1 MLQLH
6 YANYFENLLGPLAQA
21 VELHQRRD
29 PLATLRIIVPSRAVE
44 QFAKYGIAERLGVA
58 ANLAFPFLRRYLAG
72 IAEQADPGIRVLE
85 VPQLQVTLFECL
97 RSEAHRDH
105 HALRAVREYLTAA
118 NPANDALGE
127 LRLFELAGRIAQLFQ
142 EYSIS
147 RSAMLG
153 AWNSPNS
160 PPSSDEELWQR
171 TLWTMVFDREG
182 AARAPWAFDG
192 AHRWMLLPQALAAIP
207 DNRLRDVLPPALH
220 IFGLAS
226 PGRVFLEIFARMG
239 RLADLLVYAVNPC
252 MEFWED
258 VDDSAAARA
267 STWHHRTEKVGAAL
281 EDGEDPFDLAT
292 PSESRALQ
300 LWGRPGREYIRM
312 LNELTQCDF
321 QPHFTHAT
329 GASLLARLQ
338 EDILVRAG
346 GPPGD
351 RKTTPEPRPG
361 SIRLIG
367 APGLRREV
375 EIIANEIL
383 RVVSDADG
391 SGNSPLR
398 FHEVAVLVPDAVAD
412 AYLPEIESV
421 FASQFGIPVEID
433 GRRFYQSRAAEAIAL
448 LLKFPL
454 ARATR
459 AELLRLLTHPV
470 IAGTRG
476 ELDTDRLS
484 AWCEELGVFFGID
497 ASDLADTYVPANLF
511 QWDQALTRITLGAFM
526 EGGGQTEGHNLYHS
540 ESGALLPLTLLQ
552 EEVPAAAR
560 FLKTARTLLAD
571 TREIR
576 SHRLS
581 LSDWA
586 ALLAELIGT
595 YVQAGDPEDQSF
607 RDQCLEILQ
616 AMGSLTTGAVGYE
629 VAHSFL
635 SASLS
640 ERAARQGGFS
650 RRGVAA
656 GSLGTLRALPFRAI
670 FVVGMN
676 EATFP
681 ERDRR
686 DPTDLRLARR
696 HPGDI
701 SPPER
706 DRYLFLE
713 SLLAARARIAFSWVE
728 RDAQTGDR
736 LEPSTTVRELQ
747 SILQG
752 YLDGPQQLGE
762 LTTSHP
768 VSSYDPD
775 YFPDLAS
782 VPRPDSSAAGDLVSF
797 DPAARRGARMRRVRE
812 QLALGARDQILPAR
826 AALLESLGVDLRT
839 RLAGSLGLFELP
851 AKSVL
856 TANELDLP
864 LAAVRRFLE
873 CPLQGAARYAL
884 GMVEEDGAPDDASD
898 EPIALSRLDH
908 ALILRQAFWS
918 ARGKPELF
926 TDAYREAIATAQ
938 MRGAAPAGP
947 FAEAAIE
954 ADCERFARWCG
965 ELDAKRRDLGEWRVF
980 RMGRGT
986 ESSRADRVLPP
997 LRLEVCTTDR
1007 AGRALVRKVN
1017 LHGSLG
1023 ALSPALDCS
1032 LRLVTRSKPKPQD
1045 FLELFIAAI
1054 ALSAAGEPVARRF
1067 EAWVLGDPAPTSSKA
1082 AFWSRA
1088 LRTPMPDAA
1097 LEYLA
1102 QLVGEMI
1109 TRAHDYFLPIEAVA
1123 AARRAIRDGKDAL
1136 DRIDNIRE
1144 GLGSCASD
1152 YGPVRNAR
1160 DYEPPDEPEVA
1171 SIIGRRFGPVDAIFE
1186 NQDDG

>member
-6 YANYFENLLGPLAQA
+6 YANYFESLLGPLAQA

-29 PLATLRIIVPSRAVE
+29 PLAALPIIVASRAVE

-58 ANLAFPFLRRYLAG
+58 ANLAFPFLRRYLAS
-72 IAEQADPGIRVLE
+72 IAEQADPSIRVLE
-85 VPQLQVTLFECL
+85 APQLQVALFECL
-97 RSEAHRDH
+97 RSEAHSHDD
-105 HALRAVREYLTAA
+105 ALRAVHEYLAA
-118 NPANDALGE
+118 SNPAKDGLGE
-127 LRLFELAGRIAQLFQ
+127 LRLFELAGRVAHLFQ

-147 RSAMLG
+147 RGAMLC
-153 AWNSPNS
+153 AWNSGSTPAR
-160 PPSSDEELWQR
+160 SDEELWER
-171 TLWTMVFDREG
+171 TLWTMMFEREG
-182 AARAPWAFDG
+182 AVRTPWAFDA

-207 DNRLRDVLPPALH
+207 DNRLRDVLPRTLH

-226 PGRVFLEIFARMG
+226 PGRVFLEIFARLG
-239 RLADLLVYAVNPC
+239 RLVDLLVYAVNPC

-267 STWHHRTEKVGAAL
+267 STWHHRTEKVGTAL
-281 EDGEDPFDLAT
+281 EEGEDPFDLAT
-292 PSESRALQ
+292 PSDSRALK

-321 QPHFTHAT
+321 EPHFSHPT

-338 EDILVRAG
+338 EDILLRAQRA
-346 GPPGD
+346 PGD
-351 RKTTPEPRPG
+351 RKTGVEPRPS
-361 SIRLIG
+361 SIRFMG

-383 RVVSDADG
+383 RLVSEADRSG
-391 SGNSPLR
+391 SSPPLR

-412 AYLPEIESV
+412 AYLPQIESV
-421 FASQFGIPVEID
+421 FGSQFAIPVEIA

-454 ARATR
+454 GRATR
-459 AELLRLLTHPV
+459 AEILRLLTHPV
-470 IAGTRG
+470 IGGAQG
-476 ELDTDRLS
+476 ELDIDRLS
-484 AWCEELGVFFGID
+484 AWCEELGVFFGVD

-526 EGGGQTEGHNLYHS
+526 EGGLGEGHNLYP
-540 ESGALLPLTLLQ
+540 GDQGPLLPLTLQQ

-576 SHRLS
+576 AHRLS

-586 ALLAELIGT
+586 VVLAELIGT
-595 YVQAGDPEDQSF
+595 YVQASDPEDQSF
-607 RDQCLEILQ
+607 RDQCLEIFQ
-616 AMGSLTTGAVGYE
+616 AMGSLRSDPVGYE
-629 VAHSFL
+629 IAHSL
-635 SASLS
+635 VSASLS

-656 GSLGTLRALPFRAI
+656 GSLGALRALPFRAI

-713 SLLAARARIAFSWVE
+713 SILAARERITFSWIE
-728 RDAQTGDR
+728 REAQTGDR

-768 VSSYDPD
+768 LSSYDPD
-775 YFPDLAS
+775 YFPDLAP
-782 VPRPDSSAAGDLVSF
+782 VLRTDSGAGRDLVSF
-797 DPAARRGARMRRVRE
+797 DPEARCGARMRRLRE
-812 QLALGARDQILPAR
+812 NLAPSSRDQVLPVR
-826 AALLESLGVDLRT
+826 AALLEKLDPEVRA

-851 AKSVL
+851 VKS
-856 TANELDLP
+856 APNADELDLP

-884 GMVEEDGAPDDASD
+884 GMVEDDGPPEDASD
-898 EPIALSRLDH
+898 EPIALSRLAH
-908 ALILRQAFWS
+908 ALIVREAFWT
-918 ARGKPELF
+918 ARGKAELF
-926 TDAYREAIATAQ
+926 VDAYRAAIATAQ
-938 MRGAAPAGP
+938 MKGDAPAGP
-947 FAEAAIE
+947 FADAAIE
-954 ADCERFARWCG
+954 ADCERFARWCR
-965 ELDAKRRDLGEWRVF
+965 ELDAKGADLGEWRVL

-986 ESSRADRVLPP
+986 ESSRADWVLPP
-997 LRLEVCTTDR
+997 LHLDVCATDR
-1007 AGRALVRKVN
+1007 EGCVSVRKVN

-1023 ALSPALDCS
+1023 AFSPGLDCS

-1054 ALSAAGEPVARRF
+1054 ALRAAGEPVPKRF
-1067 EAWVLGDPAPTSSKA
+1067 EALVLGDPARTSSKP
-1082 AFWSRA
+1082 AFWRRRLRMPEPRA
-1088 LRTPMPDAA
+1088 AR
-1097 LEYLA
+1097 EYLA
-1102 QLVGEMI
+1102 QLVGELI
-1109 TRAHDYFLPIEAVA
+1109 TRAHDYFLPIEAVEK
-1123 AARRAIRDGKDAL
+1123 ARRALRSGNDTL
-1136 DRIDNIRE
+1136 DRIDGVRE

-1160 DYEPPDEPEVA
+1160 DYEPPDEHEVA
-1171 SIIGRRFGPVDAIFE
+1171 AIIDRRFGPVEAIFE
-1186 NQDDG
+1186 DRDDA

>member
-6 YANYFENLLGPLAQA
+6 YANCFENLLGPLAQA
-21 VELHQRRD
+21 VELDQRRD
-29 PLATLRIIVPSRAVE
+29 PLATLPIIVPNRAVE

-58 ANLAFPFLRRYLAG
+58 ANLAFPFLRRYLAR
-72 IAEQADPGIRVLE
+72 IAEQADSSIRVLE
-85 VPQLQVTLFECL
+85 VPHLQVALFQCL
-97 RSEAHRDH
+97 RSDAHLDG
-105 HALRAVREYLTAA
+105 LRAVREYFAAA
-118 NPANDALGE
+118 NPATDALGE
-127 LRLFELAGRIAQLFQ
+127 LRLFELAGRVAHLFQ

-147 RSAMLG
+147 RSGMLH
-153 AWNSPNS
+153 AWNSGSS
-160 PPSSDEELWQR
+160 PARSDEELWER
-171 TLWTMVFDREG
+171 TLWTLVFDRERAALG
-182 AARAPWAFDG
+182 APLAFDTE
-192 AHRWMLLPQALAAIP
+192 HRWMLLPQALAAIP
-207 DNRLRDVLPPALH
+207 DSRLRDVLPPVLH
-220 IFGLAS
+220 VFGLAS
-226 PGRVFLEIFARMG
+226 PGRVFLEIFARVG
-239 RLADLLVYAVNPC
+239 RLADLLVYALNPC

-258 VDDSAAARA
+258 VDDSSAARA
-267 STWHHRTEKVGAAL
+267 STWRRRAEKVGTAL

-292 PSESRALQ
+292 PSDTRALQ

-321 QPHFTHAT
+321 QPHFTHVG

-338 EDILVRAG
+338 EDILVRAASA
-346 GPPGD
+346 PGD
-351 RKTTPEPRPG
+351 RKNRVEPRPQ
-361 SIRLIG
+361 SIRFIG

-383 RVVSDADG
+383 RVVSDAEG
-391 SGNSPLR
+391 SGYSPLR

-412 AYLPEIESV
+412 AYLPQIESV
-421 FASQFGIPVEID
+421 FASQFAIPVEIA
-433 GRRFYQSRAAEAIAL
+433 GRQFYRCRAAEALAL
-448 LLKFPL
+448 LIKFPL
-454 ARATR
+454 GRATR
-459 AELLRLLTHPV
+459 AEILRLLTHPV
-470 IAGTRG
+470 IAGTEG
-476 ELDTDRLS
+476 ELDIDRLS
-484 AWCEELGVFFGID
+484 AWCEELGVFFGVD

-526 EGGGQTEGHNLYHS
+526 EGGLGEGHNLYQS

-586 ALLAELIGT
+586 FLLAELIGT
-595 YVQAGDPEDQSF
+595 YVQARDPEDQSF
-607 RDQCLEILQ
+607 RDQCFEILE
-616 AMGSLTTGAVGYE
+616 AMGSLRTDPVSYE
-629 VAHSFL
+629 VAHSFV

-650 RRGVAA
+650 GRGVAA

-670 FVVGMN
+670 FVMGMN
-676 EATFP
+676 EVAFP

-686 DPTDLRLARR
+686 EPTDLRLARR

-713 SLLAARARIAFSWVE
+713 SILAARERIAFSWVE
-728 RDAQTGDR
+728 RDPQTGDR

-747 SILQG
+747 SILRG
-752 YLDGPQQLGE
+752 YLDTPQQLTE
-762 LTTSHP
+762 LTTFHP

-775 YFPDLAS
+775 YFPDLAA
-782 VPRPDSSAAGDLVSF
+782 VARPDSSARRDLVSF
-797 DPAARRGARMRRVRE
+797 DSAARCGARMRRLRE
-812 QLALGARDQILPAR
+812 HLAVGSQDHILPAR
-826 AALLESLGVDLRT
+826 AALLERLDPGVRARLAESLG
-839 RLAGSLGLFELP
+839 SFELP
-851 AKSVL
+851 IKSVSN
-856 TANELDLP
+856 ADELDLP

-884 GMVEEDGAPDDASD
+884 GMVEDDGPPEDAVD

-908 ALILRQAFWS
+908 ALILREAFWT

-926 TDAYREAIATAQ
+926 VDAYREAIATAQ
-938 MRGAAPAGP
+938 MKGAAPAGP
-947 FAEAAIE
+947 FADAAIE
-954 ADCERFARWCG
+954 ADCKRFARWCR

-997 LRLEVCTTDR
+997 LRLDVCAIDR
-1007 AGRALVRKVN
+1007 EGRVLVRKVN

-1023 ALSPALDCS
+1023 AFSPALDSS

-1054 ALSAAGEPVARRF
+1054 ALRAAGEPVAKRF
-1067 EAWVLGDPAPTSSKA
+1067 EALVLGDPARNSTKA
-1082 AFWSRA
+1082 ALWSRG
-1088 LRTPMPDAA
+1088 LGTPVPDAA
-1097 LEYLA
+1097 REYLA
-1102 QLVGEMI
+1102 QLVGEMT

-1123 AARRAIRDGKDAL
+1123 EARRAIRRGKDAL

-1144 GLGSCASD
+1144 GFGSCASD

-1160 DYEPPDEPEVA
+1160 DYEPPDEHEVA
-1171 SIIGRRFGPVDAIFE
+1171 AIIGRRFQPVEAIFE
-1186 NQDDG
+1186 GRDDG

>member
-1 MLQLH
+1 MMLQLH
-6 YANYFENLLGPLAQA
+6 YANCFENLLGPLAQA

-29 PLATLRIIVPSRAVE
+29 PLATLPIIVPSRAVE

-72 IAEQADPGIRVLE
+72 IAEQADPSIRVLE
-85 VPQLQVTLFECL
+85 VPQLQVVLFECL
-97 RSEAHRDH
+97 RSEAHRDDN
-105 HALRAVREYLTAA
+105 ALRAVREYLAAA
-118 NPANDALGE
+118 NPGNDALGE
-127 LRLFELAGRIAQLFQ
+127 LRLFELAGQVAHLFQ

-153 AWNSPNS
+153 AWNSPGS
-160 PPSSDEELWQR
+160 RPRSDEELWER

-182 AARAPWAFDG
+182 AARAPWAFDA

-207 DNRLRDVLPPALH
+207 DNRLRAVLPAALH

-267 STWHHRTEKVGAAL
+267 STWHHRAEKVGAAL

-292 PSESRALQ
+292 PSDSRALQ

-329 GASLLARLQ
+329 STSLLARLQ

-346 GPPGD
+346 GPPGA
-351 RKTTPEPRPG
+351 RKTAPEPRPR

-383 RVVSDADG
+383 RVVSDGD
-391 SGNSPLR
+391 GNSPLR
-398 FHEVAVLVPDAVAD
+398 FHEVAVLVPDAVAN
-412 AYLPEIESV
+412 AYLPQIETV
-421 FASQFGIPVEID
+421 FASQFAIPVEIA

-454 ARATR
+454 GRATR
-459 AELLRLLTHPV
+459 AEILRLLTHPV
-470 IAGTRG
+470 IAGAQG
-476 ELDTDRLS
+476 ELDIDRLS

-526 EGGGQTEGHNLYHS
+526 EGGLTEGHNLYQS

-586 ALLAELIGT
+586 TLLAELIGT
-595 YVQAGDPEDQSF
+595 YVQAGDSEDLSF

-616 AMGSLTTGAVGYE
+616 AMGSLTTDPVGYE
-629 VAHSFL
+629 IAHSFL

-713 SLLAARARIAFSWVE
+713 SLLAARERITFSWVE
-728 RDAQTGDR
+728 RDPQTGDR

-752 YLDGPQQLGE
+752 YLESPQQLGE
-762 LTTSHP
+762 LATSHP

-775 YFPDLAS
+775 YFPDL
-782 VPRPDSSAAGDLVSF
+782 VPAARPDSSAACDLVSF
-797 DPAARRGARMRRVRE
+797 DPAAHRGARMRRLRE
-812 QLALGARDQILPAR
+812 HLVLDARDQILPAR
-826 AALLESLGVDLRT
+826 AALLERLDPDLRAH
-839 RLAGSLGLFELP
+839 LAGSLGLFELP
-851 AKSVL
+851 AKSAL
-856 TANELDLP
+856 NADELHLP
-864 LAAVRRFLE
+864 LAAIRRFLE

-884 GMVEEDGAPDDASD
+884 GMVEDDGAPEDASD

-908 ALILRQAFWS
+908 ALILREAFWS

-926 TDAYREAIATAQ
+926 ADAYREAIATAQ
-938 MRGAAPAGP
+938 MKGTAPAGP
-947 FAEAAIE
+947 FAEAAID
-954 ADCERFARWCG
+954 ADCQRFARWCR
-965 ELDAKRRDLGEWRVF
+965 ELDARRHDLGEWRVF

-997 LRLEVCTTDR
+997 LRLEVCATDR
-1007 AGRALVRKVN
+1007 EGRVLARKVS

-1023 ALSPALDCS
+1023 AFSPALDGS

-1067 EAWVLGDPAPTSSKA
+1067 EALVLGDPARTSGKA
-1082 AFWSRA
+1082 AFWSRG
-1088 LRTPMPDAA
+1088 LRTPMPEAA
-1097 LEYLA
+1097 REYLA

-1123 AARRAIRDGKDAL
+1123 EARRAIRRGTDAL
-1136 DRIDNIRE
+1136 DRIDKIRE
-1144 GLGSCASD
+1144 GFGSCASD

-1160 DYEPPDEPEVA
+1160 DYEPPDEDEVA
-1171 SIIGRRFGPVDAIFE
+1171 AIIGRRFGPVEAIFE
-1186 NQDDG
+1186 NRDEG

>member
-6 YANYFENLLGPLAQA
+6 YANCFENLLGPLAQA

-29 PLATLRIIVPSRAVE
+29 PLATLPIIVPSRAVE
-44 QFAKYGIAERLGVA
+44 QFAQYGIAERLGVA
-58 ANLAFPFLRRYLAG
+58 ANLTFPFLRRYLAS
-72 IAEQADPGIRVLE
+72 IAEQADPSIRVLE
-85 VPQLQVTLFECL
+85 VPHLQVALSECL
-97 RSEAHRDH
+97 RSEAHSHDD
-105 HALRAVREYLTAA
+105 ALRAVREYLAA
-118 NPANDALGE
+118 SNPANDALGE
-127 LRLFELAGRIAQLFQ
+127 LRLFELAGRVAHLFQ

-147 RSAMLG
+147 RGGMLR
-153 AWNSPNS
+153 AWNSGTS
-160 PPSSDEELWQR
+160 PASSDEELWER
-171 TLWTMVFDREG
+171 TLWTMVFEREG
-182 AARAPWAFDG
+182 AARAPWAFD
-192 AHRWMLLPQALAAIP
+192 AEHRWMLLPQALAAVP
-207 DNRLRDVLPPALH
+207 DNRLRDVLPRALH

-226 PGRVFLEIFARMG
+226 PGRVFVEIFARLG
-239 RLADLLVYAVNPC
+239 GLVDLFVYAVNPC

-258 VDDSAAARA
+258 VDDSPAARA
-267 STWHHRTEKVGAAL
+267 SSWRHRAEKVCTAL

-292 PSESRALQ
+292 PSDSRALQ

-338 EDILVRAG
+338 EDILLRAG
-346 GPPGD
+346 GAPGD
-351 RKTTPEPRPG
+351 RKTGVEPRPR
-361 SIRLIG
+361 SIRFIG

-383 RVVSDADG
+383 RLVSDADRSG
-391 SGNSPLR
+391 SSPLR

-412 AYLPEIESV
+412 AYLPQIESV
-421 FASQFGIPVEID
+421 FASQFAIPVEIA
-433 GRRFYQSRAAEAIAL
+433 GRRSYQSRCAEAIGL

-454 ARATR
+454 GRATR
-459 AELLRLLTHPV
+459 AEILRLLTHPV
-470 IAGTRG
+470 IAGAQG
-476 ELDTDRLS
+476 ELDIDRLS
-484 AWCEELGVFFGID
+484 AWCEELGVFFGVD
-497 ASDLADTYVPANLF
+497 ASDLADTYVPANLY

-526 EGGGQTEGHNLYHS
+526 EGGPGEGNNLYQG

-552 EEVPAAAR
+552 EEVPGAAR
-560 FLKTARTLLAD
+560 FLKHARTLLAD

-581 LSDWA
+581 FSDWA
-586 ALLAELIGT
+586 LLLAELVGT
-595 YVQAGDPEDQSF
+595 YVQASEPEDQSF
-607 RDQCLEILQ
+607 RDQTLEILQ
-616 AMGSLTTGAVGYE
+616 AMGSLRTDPVGYE
-629 VAHSFL
+629 VAHSFVG
-635 SASLS
+635 ASLS

-713 SLLAARARIAFSWVE
+713 SILAARERISFSWVE
-728 RDAQTGDR
+728 RDAQTGDQ

-775 YFPDLAS
+775 YFPALAP
-782 VPRPDSSAAGDLVSF
+782 VTRPDSSARRDLVSF
-797 DPAARRGARMRRVRE
+797 DPAARCGARMRRLRE
-812 QLALGARDQILPAR
+812 HLALGSREQVLPAR
-826 AALLESLGVDLRT
+826 AGLLERLDLGIRA
-839 RLAGSLGLFELP
+839 RLAASLGLFELP
-851 AKSVL
+851 IKS
-856 TANELDLP
+856 APNADELDLP

-884 GMVEEDGAPDDASD
+884 GMVEDDGPPEDASD

-908 ALILRQAFWS
+908 ALIVREAFWT

-926 TDAYREAIATAQ
+926 VDAYREAIVTAQ
-938 MRGAAPAGP
+938 MRGTAPAGP
-947 FAEAAIE
+947 FADAAID
-954 ADCERFARWCG
+954 ADCERFARWSR
-965 ELDAKRRDLGEWRVF
+965 ELEAKGLDLGEWQVL

-997 LRLEVCTTDR
+997 LRLDICVTDR
-1007 AGRALVRKVN
+1007 QGGVVVHKVN

-1023 ALSPALDCS
+1023 AFSPALDSS
-1032 LRLVTRSKPKPQD
+1032 LRLVTRARSKPQD

-1054 ALSAAGEPVARRF
+1054 ALRATGQPVAKRF
-1067 EAWVLGDPAPTSSKA
+1067 EGLVLGDPARSSSKP
-1082 AFWSRA
+1082 AFWSRR
-1088 LRTPMPDAA
+1088 LHTPEPDAA
-1097 LEYLA
+1097 REYLA
-1102 QLVGEMI
+1102 HLVGEMV
-1109 TRAHDYFLPIEAVA
+1109 TRAHDYFLPIEAVEE
-1123 AARRAIRDGKDAL
+1123 ARRARRGGKDTL
-1136 DRIDNIRE
+1136 DRIDKVRE

-1160 DYEPPDEPEVA
+1160 DYEPPNEPEVA
-1171 SIIGRRFGPVDAIFE
+1171 AIIERRFGPVEAIF
-1186 NQDDG
+1186 QDRDDG

>member
-1 MLQLH
+1 MLQLY

-72 IAEQADPGIRVLE
+72 IAEQADPSIRVLE
-85 VPQLQVTLFECL
+85 VPQLQVALFECL
-97 RSEAHRDH
+97 RSEAHRDDD
-105 HALRAVREYLTAA
+105 ALRAVGEYLAAA
-118 NPANDALGE
+118 NPADDALGE
-127 LRLFELAGRIAQLFQ
+127 LRLFELAGRVAHLFQ

-147 RSAMLG
+147 RSAMLR

-160 PPSSDEELWQR
+160 PPRSDEELWER
-171 TLWTMVFDREG
+171 TLWTMVFDHEG
-182 AARAPWAFDG
+182 AARAPWAFD
-192 AHRWMLLPQALAAIP
+192 AVHRWMLLPQAFAAIP
-207 DNRLRDVLPPALH
+207 DSRLRDVLPPALH

-258 VDDSAAARA
+258 IDDSAAARA
-267 STWHHRTEKVGAAL
+267 STWHHRAEKVGTAL

-292 PSESRALQ
+292 TSDSRALQ

-351 RKTTPEPRPG
+351 RKTTLEPRPT

-383 RVVSDADG
+383 RVVSDGDG

-398 FHEVAVLVPDAVAD
+398 FDEVAVLVPDAVAD
-412 AYLPEIESV
+412 AYLPQIESV
-421 FASQFGIPVEID
+421 FASQFAIPVEIA
-433 GRRFYQSRAAEAIAL
+433 GRRFYQSRAAEAIGL

-454 ARATR
+454 GRATR
-459 AELLRLLTHPV
+459 AEILRLLTHPV
-470 IAGTRG
+470 IAGAQG
-476 ELDTDRLS
+476 ELDIDRLS

-526 EGGGQTEGHNLYHS
+526 EGGRSEGHNLYQS
-540 ESGALLPLTLLQ
+540 EAGALLPLTLLQ

-576 SHRLS
+576 THRLS

-616 AMGSLTTGAVGYE
+616 AMGSLTTAPVGYE

-635 SASLS
+635 NASLS
-640 ERAARQGGFS
+640 ERGARQGGFS

-713 SLLAARARIAFSWVE
+713 SLLAARERITFSWVE
-728 RDAQTGDR
+728 RDPQTGDL

-775 YFPDLAS
+775 YFPDLAP
-782 VPRPDSSAAGDLVSF
+782 VARPESSAPCDLVSF
-797 DPAARRGARMRRVRE
+797 DPAAHCGARMRRLRE
-812 QLALGARDQILPAR
+812 HLALDAHDQILPAR
-826 AALLESLGVDLRT
+826 AALLESLDPDVRA

-851 AKSVL
+851 AKSAL
-856 TANELDLP
+856 NADELDLP

-884 GMVEEDGAPDDASD
+884 GMVEGDGAPEDASD

-908 ALILRQAFWS
+908 ALILREAFWS
-918 ARGKPELF
+918 SRDKPELF
-926 TDAYREAIATAQ
+926 AVAYREAIATAQ
-938 MRGAAPAGP
+938 MKGAAPAGP

-954 ADCERFARWCG
+954 ADCERFARWRG
-965 ELDAKRRDLGEWRVF
+965 ELDAKRRDLGKWRVF

-986 ESSRADRVLPP
+986 ESSRADQVLPP
-997 LRLEVCTTDR
+997 LRLEVGVTDH
-1007 AGRALVRKVN
+1007 AGRLFIRKVN

-1023 ALSPALDCS
+1023 AFSPTLDCS
-1032 LRLVTRSKPKPQD
+1032 LRLVTRSKSKPQD

-1054 ALSAAGEPVARRF
+1054 ALSAAGEPVANRF
-1067 EAWVLGDPAPTSSKA
+1067 EALVLGDPARTSSKTA
-1082 AFWSRA
+1082 LWSRG
-1088 LRTPMPDAA
+1088 LRTPIRDAA
-1097 LEYLA
+1097 REYLA

-1109 TRAHDYFLPIEAVA
+1109 TRAHDYFLPIEAVVV
-1123 AARRAIRDGKDAL
+1123 ARRAIRGGKDAL
-1136 DRIDNIRE
+1136 DRIDSIRE

-1160 DYEPPDEPEVA
+1160 DYEPPDEHEIA
-1171 SIIGRRFGPVDAIFE
+1171 TIIERRFGPVEAIFE
-1186 NQDDG
+1186 NGDDA

>member
-29 PLATLRIIVPSRAVE
+29 PLATLPIIVPSRAVE

-72 IAEQADPGIRVLE
+72 IAEQADPSIRVLE
-85 VPQLQVTLFECL
+85 VPQLQVALFECL
-97 RSEAHRDH
+97 RSEAHRDDD
-105 HALRAVREYLTAA
+105 ALRAVREYLAAA

-127 LRLFELAGRIAQLFQ
+127 LRLFELAGRVAHLFQ

-153 AWNSPNS
+153 AWNSPS
-160 PPSSDEELWQR
+160 SAPRSDEELWER
-171 TLWTMVFDREG
+171 TLWSMVFDRQG
-182 AARAPWAFDG
+182 AARAPWASDA

-267 STWHHRTEKVGAAL
+267 STWHHRAEKVGTAL
-281 EDGEDPFDLAT
+281 EDGEDPFELAR
-292 PSESRALQ
+292 PSDSRALQ
-300 LWGRPGREYIRM
+300 LWGRPGREYLRM

-346 GPPGD
+346 GLPGD
-351 RKTTPEPRPG
+351 RKTTREPRPR
-361 SIRLIG
+361 SIRFIG
-367 APGLRREV
+367 TPGLRREV

-383 RVVSDADG
+383 RVVSDGDR
-391 SGNSPLR
+391 SGNSRLR

-412 AYLPEIESV
+412 AYLPQIESL
-421 FASQFGIPVEID
+421 FASQFAIPVEIA

-454 ARATR
+454 GRATR
-459 AELLRLLTHPV
+459 AEILRLLTHPV
-470 IAGTRG
+470 IAGAQG
-476 ELDTDRLS
+476 ELDIDRLS
-484 AWCEELGVFFGID
+484 MWCEELGVFFGID

-526 EGGGQTEGHNLYHS
+526 EGGPTEGHNLYQS
-540 ESGALLPLTLLQ
+540 EWGALLPLTLLQ

-616 AMGSLTTGAVGYE
+616 AMGSLTTEPVGYE

-635 SASLS
+635 NASLS
-640 ERAARQGGFS
+640 ECAARHGGFS

-656 GSLGTLRALPFRAI
+656 GSLGVLRALPFRAI

-713 SLLAARARIAFSWVE
+713 SLLAARERITFSWVE
-728 RDAQTGDR
+728 RDPQTGDR

-775 YFPDLAS
+775 YFPDLAP
-782 VPRPDSSAAGDLVSF
+782 VGGPNSSAACDLASF
-797 DPAARRGARMRRVRE
+797 DPAAHCGARMRRLRE
-812 QLALGARDQILPAR
+812 HLALGVRDQILPSR
-826 AALLESLGVDLRT
+826 AALLEGLDPDVRA

-851 AKSVL
+851 AQSAL
-856 TANELDLP
+856 NADELDLP

-884 GMVEEDGAPDDASD
+884 GMVEDDGAPEDASD

-908 ALILRQAFWS
+908 ALILREAFWS

-926 TDAYREAIATAQ
+926 ADAYREAITTAQ
-938 MRGAAPAGP
+938 MKGAAPAGP
-947 FAEAAIE
+947 FAGAAID
-954 ADCERFARWCG
+954 ADCQRFARWCR

-997 LRLEVCTTDR
+997 LRLEIRTTDR
-1007 AGRALVRKVN
+1007 EGRVLVRKVN

-1023 ALSPALDCS
+1023 AFSPALDCS

-1045 FLELFIAAI
+1045 FLELFIVAI
-1054 ALSAAGEPVARRF
+1054 ALSAAGEPVGKRF
-1067 EAWVLGDPAPTSSKA
+1067 EALVLGDPARTSSKA
-1082 AFWSRA
+1082 AFWSRG
-1088 LRTPMPDAA
+1088 LCTPMPDAA
-1097 LEYLA
+1097 REYLA

-1123 AARRAIRDGKDAL
+1123 AARRAIRGGKDAL
-1136 DRIDNIRE
+1136 DRIDDIRE

-1160 DYEPPDEPEVA
+1160 DYEPPDEREVA
-1171 SIIGRRFGPVDAIFE
+1171 AIIGRRFGPVEAIFE
-1186 NQDDG
+1186 NRDEG

>member
-21 VELHQRRD
+21 VELHQRWD
-29 PLATLRIIVPSRAVE
+29 PLATLPIIVPSRAVE

-72 IAEQADPGIRVLE
+72 IAEQADPSIRVLE
-85 VPQLQVTLFECL
+85 VPQLQVALFECL

-105 HALRAVREYLTAA
+105 DALRAVREYLAAA

-127 LRLFELAGRIAQLFQ
+127 LRLFELAGRVAHLFQ

-153 AWNSPNS
+153 AWNSTSS
-160 PPSSDEELWQR
+160 PPKSDEELWER

-182 AARAPWAFDG
+182 AARAPWAFD
-192 AHRWMLLPQALAAIP
+192 ATHRWMLLPQALAAIP
-207 DNRLRDVLPPALH
+207 DDRLREVLPPALH

-267 STWHHRTEKVGAAL
+267 STWHHRAEKVGSAL

-292 PSESRALQ
+292 PSDSRALQ
-300 LWGRPGREYIRM
+300 LWGRPGREYIRL

-346 GPPGD
+346 GPPSD
-351 RKTTPEPRPG
+351 RKTTPEPRPR

-383 RVVSDADG
+383 RVVSDGDG
-391 SGNSPLR
+391 SGNPPLR

-412 AYLPEIESV
+412 AYLPQIESV
-421 FASQFGIPVEID
+421 FASQFAIPVEIA
-433 GRRFYQSRAAEAIAL
+433 GRRFYQSRAAEAIGL

-454 ARATR
+454 GRATR
-459 AELLRLLTHPV
+459 AEILRLLTHPV
-470 IAGTRG
+470 IAGARG
-476 ELDTDRLS
+476 ELDIDRLS

-511 QWDQALTRITLGAFM
+511 QWDQALTRIALGAFM
-526 EGGGQTEGHNLYHS
+526 EGGLTEAHNLYQS

-552 EEVPAAAR
+552 DEVPAATR

-595 YVQAGDPEDQSF
+595 YVQTGDPEDQSF

-616 AMGSLTTGAVGYE
+616 AMGSLTTDPVGYE

-713 SLLAARARIAFSWVE
+713 SLLAARERITISWVE

-752 YLDGPQQLGE
+752 YLDSPQQLGE

-775 YFPDLAS
+775 YFPDLAP
-782 VPRPDSSAAGDLVSF
+782 VARPDSSAACDLVSF
-797 DPAARRGARMRRVRE
+797 DPAAHCGARMRRLRE
-812 QLALGARDQILPAR
+812 HLALDARDRTLPAR
-826 AALLESLGVDLRT
+826 AALLESLDPDLRA

-851 AKSVL
+851 ARSAL
-856 TANELDLP
+856 NADELDLP

-884 GMVEEDGAPDDASD
+884 GMVEDDSAPEDASD

-908 ALILRQAFWS
+908 AVILREAFWS

-926 TDAYREAIATAQ
+926 ADAYREAIATAQ
-938 MRGAAPAGP
+938 MKGAAPAGP
-947 FAEAAIE
+947 FAEAAID

-965 ELDAKRRDLGEWRVF
+965 ELDAKRRDLGEWRVL

-997 LRLEVCTTDR
+997 LRLEVCATDR
-1007 AGRALVRKVN
+1007 EGRVLVRKVN

-1023 ALSPALDCS
+1023 AFSPALDCS

-1054 ALSAAGEPVARRF
+1054 ALSAAGEPVANRF
-1067 EAWVLGDPAPTSSKA
+1067 EALVLGDPGRTSSKA
-1082 AFWSRA
+1082 AFWSRG
-1088 LRTPMPDAA
+1088 LRTPLPDAA
-1097 LEYLA
+1097 REYLA
-1102 QLVGEMI
+1102 QLLSEMI

-1123 AARRAIRDGKDAL
+1123 QARRAIRSGKDAL

-1160 DYEPPDEPEVA
+1160 DYEPPDEHEVA
-1171 SIIGRRFGPVDAIFE
+1171 AIIGRRFGPVEAIFE
-1186 NQDDG
+1186 RDDG

>member
-6 YANYFENLLGPLAQA
+6 YANCFENLLGPLARA

-29 PLATLRIIVPSRAVE
+29 PLATLPIIVPSRTVE

-58 ANLAFPFLRRYLAG
+58 ANLAFPFLRRYLAS
-72 IAEQADPGIRVLE
+72 IAEQADPSIRVLE
-85 VPQLQVTLFECL
+85 VPQLQVALFECL
-97 RSEAHRDH
+97 RSEAQRDDD
-105 HALRAVREYLTAA
+105 ALRAVREYLAA
-118 NPANDALGE
+118 ADPANDALGE
-127 LRLFELAGRIAQLFQ
+127 LRLFELAGRVAHLFQ

-147 RSAMLG
+147 RSGMLR
-153 AWNSPNS
+153 AWNSGSS
-160 PPSSDEELWQR
+160 PARSDEELWER

-182 AARAPWAFDG
+182 AARAPWAFDA

-207 DNRLRDVLPPALH
+207 DNRLRDVLPPALQ

-239 RLADLLVYAVNPC
+239 GLTDLMVYAMNPC

-267 STWHHRTEKVGAAL
+267 STWHHRAEKVGTAL
-281 EDGEDPFDLAT
+281 EDGEDPFELAT
-292 PSESRALQ
+292 PSDSRALQ

-346 GPPGD
+346 SDPD
-351 RKTTPEPRPG
+351 HRKTRSELRPK
-361 SIRLIG
+361 SIRFIG

-383 RVVSDADG
+383 RLVSDADG
-391 SGNSPLR
+391 IANSPVR
-398 FHEVAVLVPDAVAD
+398 FHETAVLVPDAVAD
-412 AYLPEIESV
+412 AYLPQIESV
-421 FASQFGIPVEID
+421 FASQFAIPVEVA
-433 GRRFYQSRAAEAIAL
+433 GRRSYQSRAAEAIAL

-454 ARATR
+454 GRATR
-459 AELLRLLTHPV
+459 AEILRLLTHPV
-470 IAGTRG
+470 IAGAQG
-476 ELDTDRLS
+476 ELDIDRLS
-484 AWCEELGVFFGID
+484 AWCEELGVFFGVD

-526 EGGGQTEGHNLYHS
+526 EGSLGEGHNLYQS

-586 ALLAELIGT
+586 VLLAELIGT
-595 YVQAGDPEDQSF
+595 YVRASAPEDQSF

-616 AMGSLTTGAVGYE
+616 AMRCLRTDPVGYE
-629 VAHSFL
+629 VAHSFV

-650 RRGVAA
+650 GRGVAA

-686 DPTDLRLARR
+686 DPSDLRLARR

-713 SLLAARARIAFSWVE
+713 SILAARERIVFSWVE
-728 RDAQTGDR
+728 RDPQTGDR
-736 LEPSTTVRELQ
+736 LERSTTVRELQ

-752 YLDGPQQLGE
+752 YLDGPEQLGE

-768 VSSYDPD
+768 VSSNDPD
-775 YFPDLAS
+775 YFPDLAP
-782 VPRPDSSAAGDLVSF
+782 VARPDSGAPRDLVSF
-797 DPAARRGARMRRVRE
+797 DPAARCGARMRRLRE
-812 QLALGARDQILPAR
+812 HLALGSRDQILPPR
-826 AALLESLGVDLRT
+826 DALLERLGPGVRA

-851 AKSVL
+851 VKS
-856 TANELDLP
+856 APNADELDLP

-884 GMVEEDGAPDDASD
+884 GMVEDDGPPEDASD

-908 ALILRQAFWS
+908 ALILREAFWT

-926 TDAYREAIATAQ
+926 IDAYRGAIATAQ
-938 MRGAAPAGP
+938 MKGAAPAGP
-947 FAEAAIE
+947 FADAAIE
-954 ADCERFARWCG
+954 ADCERFARWCR
-965 ELDAKRRDLGEWRVF
+965 ELDAERRDLGEWRVF

-986 ESSRADRVLPP
+986 ESSRADRVLSP
-997 LRLEVCTTDR
+997 LRLDVCATAR
-1007 AGRALVRKVN
+1007 GGSVLVRKVN

-1023 ALSPALDCS
+1023 AFSPALDCS

-1054 ALSAAGEPVARRF
+1054 ALRAAGEPVAKKF
-1067 EAWVLGDPAPTSSKA
+1067 KALVLGDPARTSSKA
-1082 AFWSRA
+1082 AFWSRE
-1088 LRTPMPDAA
+1088 LRMPEPDAA
-1097 LEYLA
+1097 RGYLV

-1123 AARRAIRDGKDAL
+1123 EARRAIRGGKDAL
-1136 DRIDNIRE
+1136 DRIDNVRE

-1160 DYEPPDEPEVA
+1160 DYEPPDEREVVA
-1171 SIIGRRFGPVDAIFE
+1171 IIGRRFGPVEAIFE
-1186 NQDDG
+1186 DRDDG